1 MAIGEHSKK
10 KNGKIKISYRR
21 KTTCHSMAIGEHSKK
36 EDGEMKISIQNVKL
50 MSLYGYW

>member
-21 KTTCHSMAIGEHSKK
+21 KSTCHSMAIGGHSKK
-36 EDGEMKISIQNVKL
+36 EDGEIKISIQNVKL

>member
-36 EDGEMKISIQNVKL
+36 EDGEIKISMQKEKHML
-50 MSLYGYW
+50 FYGYW